1 MRKTLAVI
9 LAVIMLMGC
18 MTACSSPEAPAS
30 SDAAESSTVQE
41 TAKAPVNIEVA
52 VAAFNEQAEAHL
64 NELADMYHKD
74 TGNTVEIS
82 NMDSAAYKDKLKI
95 LVAAGEA
102 LPDVFMHWCGGP
114 FISYIKAGACLD
126 ITDYINDSGLAD
138 YYLPAANAMCEYEGR
153 RYAFGG
159 RNMGVEPCY
168 YNTELFD
175 RYGLEEPKT
184 ISELEAICE
193 TLKANGIIPF
203 ALANQ
208 AKWTGMIYYMYL
220 VDRIGGGD
228 LLANAASRTGSF
240 EDPGFTR
247 AGEKLVE
254 WVKKGYFPD
263 GCNGLAHNNNEDL
276 QLLYQEKAAM
286 WMYPGASKIASDNP
300 EFYKKLGVFPFPAS
314 DDGKGGNAVMGS
326 PGGTFFSISSQ
337 CAHPDEAWKF
347 LTYMA
352 TDDYIDGEI
361 AIGIVPA
368 TQRAIDKITDPLLRE
383 TLEIF
388 NNAERVQLY
397 WDQYL
402 PPALGEAVKTTTQ
415 QLIGL
420 EITPEQVGQELE
432 KVAVEEYGY

>member
-1 MRKTLAVI
+1 MRKTLVII
-9 LAVIMLMGC
+9 LAVMMLMSSI
-18 MTACSSPEAPAS
+18 TACSSSKAPAS
-30 SDAAESSTVQE
+30 SDGAGSSNVKE
-41 TAKAPVNIEVA
+41 TAKEPVNIEVA
-52 VAAFNEQAEAHL
+52 VAAYTEEAEAHM

-74 TGNTVEIS
+74 TGNTATIS
-82 NMDSAAYKDKLKI
+82 NMDSAAYKEKLRVLI
-95 LVAAGEA
+95 AAGEP
-102 LPDVFMHWCGGP
+102 LPDVFQHWCGGP
-114 FISYIKAGACLD
+114 FISYIEAGAVLD

-138 YYLPAANAMCEYEGR
+138 YFLPAANAMCEYEGR

-159 RNMGVEPCY
+159 RSMSVEHCF

-208 AKWTGMIYYMYL
+208 AKWTGLIYYMYL

-228 LLANAASRTGSF
+228 LLANAVSRTGSF

-276 QLLYQEKAAM
+276 QLLYQEKAAI
-286 WMYPGASKIASDNP
+286 WMYPGVSKIAQDNP

-314 DDGKGGNAVMGS
+314 DDGKGGNTVMGS

-347 LTYMA
+347 LTYLA
-352 TDDYIDGEI
+352 TDHFIDGVL
-361 AIGIVPA
+361 ALGSVPA
-368 TQRAIDKITDPLLRE
+368 IQSAIDKVTDPLLRE
-383 TLEIF
+383 SLEIMV
-388 NNAERVQLY
+388 NAESVQLY

-402 PPALGEAVKTTTQ
+402 PPALAEAVKTTTQ